1 MKNESADNTFRN
13 VKRIS
18 ISRMNQ
24 GYNLAVDGRQEIEL
38 PDATNFEWRIVE
50 GGSPS
55 LYHMYFGNESGDANE
70 YNFYVTFTDPCE
82 VRITNGHPRCY
93 IHIERSK

>member
-1 MKNESADNTFRN
+1 MKKKSANNTFRK
-13 VKRIS
+13 VRRIS
-18 ISRMNQ
+18 ISRMKK
-24 GYNLAVDGRQEIEL
+24 GYSININGKKKLEL
-38 PDATNFEWRIVE
+38 PDASNFEWRIAK

-55 LYHMYFGNESGDANE
+55 LNHLYFGNEIGYANE
-70 YNFYVTFTDPCE
+70 YNFHLTFNDPCE